1 MIKNKKS
8 KKVKKVKKCPR
19 NRKCPTCIQYIEGF
33 LKQGQ
38 KMTFVTFFDLCRFN
52 ALIFWI

>member
-1 MIKNKKS
+1 MIKNKNKKS

-38 KMTFVTFFDLCRFN
+38 KMTLLTFSDLSR
-52 ALIFWI
+52 I